1 MTVHAGAHRW
11 RSFRPR
17 HFSRTWPIGVLWAVW
32 AVLAAAAYGKSIRNA
47 LRLMVDPAPGQLVH
61 DSHGTAV
68 TGAAA
73 DALRV
78 HQTFVGSWLEML
90 CAAAAIALAT
100 FNQLQRREFGLQ
112 GTARTRYVVGRGA
125 GAGAAYLFIL
135 AAAAAVTN
143 EMLAHIGVAARSYP
157 GAADAAH
164 DPALAVALLLSSLS
178 AGIGE
183 EVCCSPCRSRWPAG
197 PAGRRRSRSPWW
209 SCCGGRSTPTT
220 DGVLCSCCCGF
231 PPAARYRAAG
241 SIWPLIAAHAL
252 YDALLF
258 SSDAWLRH
266 AALMTAATLTLTVA
280 GAVVATI
287 GCSRYLI
294 DWRAERL
301 AARAAA

>member
-1 MTVHAGAHRW
+1 
-11 RSFRPR
+11 
-17 HFSRTWPIGVLWAVW
+17 
-32 AVLAAAAYGKSIRNA
+32 
-47 LRLMVDPAPGQLVH
+47 
-61 DSHGTAV
+61 
-68 TGAAA
+68 
-73 DALRV
+73 
-78 HQTFVGSWLEML
+78 
-90 CAAAAIALAT
+90 
-100 FNQLQRREFGLQ
+100 
-112 GTARTRYVVGRGA
+112 
-125 GAGAAYLFIL
+125 
-135 AAAAAVTN
+135 
-143 EMLAHIGVAARSYP
+143 MLAHIGVAARSYP

-164 DPALAVALLLSSLS
+164 DPALAVALLFSSLS

-183 EVCCSPCRSRWPAG
+183 EVLLFAVPIAL
-197 PAGRRRSRSPWW
+197 ARRSGWSP
-209 SCCGGRSTPTT
+209 PLALALVV
-220 DGVLCSCCCGF
+220 VLRWTIHAYYGWGSLF
-231 PPAARYRAAG
+231 VLLWIPACYALYRAAG